1 MVLLIT
7 NDYDSIRQ
15 CFIADMR
22 LFSHFLFTRYTEI
35 CLSKQLCCKYMLYD
49 TTLMVSFV
57 IRTAEKFDYDHH
69 KLTQN

>member
-7 NDYDSIRQ
+7 NDYDNIRQ
-15 CFIADMR
+15 CFITDMR
-22 LFSHFLFTRYTEI
+22 LFSNVLFRRYTEI

-49 TTLMVSFV
+49 ITLMVSFV
-57 IRTAEKFDYDHH
+57 IRTAKKFDYDHH